1 MEPLAL
7 NGPLA
12 SLGPWLASWLGPFA
26 PRIVAAAALLG
37 VAWLGARILR
47 LAVLRGWDRASLD
60 ERLHSPGLG
69 QTLAGVAG
77 AFVWLL
83 MLPALLGTLELQG
96 LLDPVNAM
104 LSRLLAFIPNLLGS
118 AVVLGV
124 GLLLARI
131 LRQIASGL
139 LRAAGSDKA
148 AQRLGLGQALG
159 EGGLAGMAGNIVYV
173 LVLLPTMVAALQP
186 LGLDAL
192 TQPLVKLLETV
203 TELIPKLISAAII
216 VGIAVL
222 AGRALANLASALLAG
237 MGLDKLPE
245 KLGGAPLRLAG
256 RSLSELAGSAVFLAV
271 VTVALTQAS
280 QVLGLPVLTEMVAT
294 LGATAA
300 RLAVALVLLVAGI
313 FLASAAARALQASDL
328 RNARGLALGAR
339 VAILFFAG
347 ALALRQAGLPAEI
360 VTIAFGAVVGALA
373 VGLGVALGVGGRHAA
388 GRLVGRMVDSF
399 AEPPAAAAAPA
410 VLPERAPASDG
421 ASAPPTTPLRD

>member
-1 MEPLAL
+1 M
-7 NGPLA
+7 
-12 SLGPWLASWLGPFA
+12 
-26 PRIVAAAALLG
+26 VAAAALLAA
-37 VAWLGARILR
+37 AWLGARILR
-47 LAVLRGWDRASLD
+47 LAVQRGWDRAGLD
-60 ERLHSPGLG
+60 GRLHSPGLG
-69 QTLAGVAG
+69 QTIAGVAG

-131 LRQIASGL
+131 LRQVASGL

-148 AQRLGLGQALG
+148 AERLGLGQALG

-173 LVLLPTMVAALQP
+173 LVLLPTLVAALQP

-203 TELIPKLISAAII
+203 TELIPKLISATII

-245 KLGGAPLRLAG
+245 RLGAAPLRLAG
-256 RSLSELAGSAVFLAV
+256 RTLSELAGSAVFVAV

-300 RLAVALVLLVAGI
+300 RLAVALVLLVAGV
-313 FLASAAARALQASDL
+313 FLASAAARALEASSL

-339 VAILFFAG
+339 GAILFFAG

-399 AEPPAAAAAPA
+399 AEPATTAAAAVPA
-410 VLPERAPASDG
+410 LPPEQAPASPP
-421 ASAPPTTPLRD
+421 ASAPPATPPRA

>member
-1 MEPLAL
+1 M

-26 PRIVAAAALLG
+26 PRMVAAAALLAA
-37 VAWLGARILR
+37 AWLGARILR
-47 LAVLRGWDRASLD
+47 LAVQRGWDRARLD
-60 ERLHSPGLG
+60 GRLHSPGLG
-69 QTLAGVAG
+69 QTIAGVAG

-131 LRQIASGL
+131 LRQVASGL

-148 AQRLGLGQALG
+148 AERLGLGQALG

-173 LVLLPTMVAALQP
+173 LVLLPTLVAALQP

-203 TELIPKLISAAII
+203 TELIPKLISATII

-245 KLGGAPLRLAG
+245 RLGAAPLRLAG
-256 RSLSELAGSAVFLAV
+256 RTLSELAGSAVFVAV

-300 RLAVALVLLVAGI
+300 RLAVALVLLVAGV
-313 FLASAAARALQASDL
+313 FLASAAARALEASSL

-339 VAILFFAG
+339 GAILFFAG

-399 AEPPAAAAAPA
+399 AEPATTAAAAVPA
-410 VLPERAPASDG
+410 LPPEQAPASPP
-421 ASAPPTTPLRD
+421 ASAPPATPPRA